1 MPDKFKPGDLI
12 ILNDYGVF
20 LGIPYYESTVG
31 IILSKAYS
39 IIPEMEEINPF
50 YIVYDILLDGELI
63 KIVPEQFMRLYDPDD
78 EL

>member
-1 MPDKFKPGDLI
+1 
-12 ILNDYGVF
+12 
-20 LGIPYYESTVG
+20 
-31 IILSKAYS
+31 
-39 IIPEMEEINPF
+39 MEEINPF

>member
-20 LGIPYYESTVG
+20 LGIPYYEDTVG